1 VASLASLLL
10 DDLGI
15 IIFVELVA
23 VEIIHEFEHP
33 LEVPLAYCAG
43 TIVLP
48 DKVLRRADRI
58 DKTAGE
64 GDLGVEPK
72 LLFNVGLLLVL

>member
-15 IIFVELVA
+15 VIFVELVA
-23 VEIIHEFEHP
+23 VEISHEFEHP
-33 LEVPLAYCAG
+33 LDVPLAYCAG

-48 DKVLRRADRI
+48 DKVLHQADCI
-58 DKTAGE
+58 NKTARE

-72 LLFNVGLLLVL
+72 LLLNAGLLLIL